1 MDKSWSPHYVGNFF
15 KKLVRKNW
23 ILFDFRW
30 SAALKGGGSKSPDYS
45 VEPSKTQVKQ
55 SFVTKLLRDGS
66 LLALFSLFIPLDFY
80 LSGAPFNSN
89 DYTFP
94 FCLRKSNP
102 PGLSAE
108 SCIMIIRL
116 AALQITSSDA
126 ELLLNIPFCL
136 SACCIFL
143 QHCFRITGAQRVGRQ
158 RAEQGEACCTAQALG
173 LSCVFRF
180 PQHRKA
186 LASAEAS
193 DAEVAVLASNM
204 LSSVLKNTV
213 KRT

>member
-1 MDKSWSPHYVGNFF
+1 M
-15 KKLVRKNW
+15 
-23 ILFDFRW
+23 
-30 SAALKGGGSKSPDYS
+30 
-45 VEPSKTQVKQ
+45 
-55 SFVTKLLRDGS
+55 TKLLRDGS
-66 LLALFSLFIPLDFY
+66 FLALFSLFIPLDFY

-108 SCIMIIRL
+108 LCIMVIRL

-143 QHCFRITGAQRVGRQ
+143 QHCFRTTGAQRERV
-158 RAEQGEACCTAQALG
+158 EQGEACCTAQALG

-180 PQHRKA
+180 PQHHKD